1 MPRKSKA
8 AQEAAQ
14 DSRSAQEQAAQDVQ
28 EAEKKRGRKAQ
39 ECKETCTDDA
49 ELVPIRAGKVDLTT
63 PKQGLRGYG
72 MAKQIREYFGEAGA
86 KMAAQKLMELMNSP
100 DERVALQAATMVI
113 ERVYGKARQEIDINA
128 DNVVRVVMGN
138 HDPTDYSV

>member
-1 MPRKSKA
+1 MP
-8 AQEAAQ
+8 Q
-14 DSRSAQEQAAQDVQ
+14 DSTT
-28 EAEKKRGRKAQ
+28 KRGRKASGSKQDVQ
-39 ECKETCTDDA
+39 ECRETCTDA
-49 ELVPIRAGKVDLTT
+49 ELVPIRAGKVALTT
-63 PKQGLRGYG
+63 PKEGLRGYG

-86 KMAAQKLMELMNSP
+86 QMAAQKLMELMNSP

>member
-14 DSRSAQEQAAQDVQ
+14 EQPTQDAQDTQ
-28 EAEKKRGRKAQ
+28 KKRGRKAQ
-39 ECKETCTDDA
+39 ECRETCTDDA

-86 KMAAQKLMELMNSP
+86 QMAAQKLLELMNSP

>member
-14 DSRSAQEQAAQDVQ
+14 EQTAQDVQ
-28 EAEKKRGRKAQ
+28 RTEKKRGRKAQ
-39 ECKETCTDDA
+39 ECKETCTDEA

-86 KMAAQKLMELMNSP
+86 QMAAQKLMELMNSP

>member
-8 AQEAAQ
+8 AQDATQQTAR
-14 DSRSAQEQAAQDVQ
+14 DAQET
-28 EAEKKRGRKAQ
+28 EKKRGRKAQ
-39 ECKETCTDDA
+39 ECKETCTDEA
-49 ELVPIRAGKVDLTT
+49 ELVPIKAGKVDLTT

-86 KMAAQKLMELMNSP
+86 KAAAQKLMELMNSP

>member
-14 DSRSAQEQAAQDVQ
+14 ESRSAQEQTAQ
-28 EAEKKRGRKAQ
+28 ETEKTRGRKAQ
-39 ECKETCTDDA
+39 DCRETCTDEA

-72 MAKQIREYFGEAGA
+72 MTKQIREYFGEAGA
-86 KMAAQKLMELMNSP
+86 QMAAQKLLELMNSP